1 MKTNK
6 TKLLLSCGALALLG
20 ALALQGCSSGDDT
33 ASATGGTGG
42 TGTGGKGGTGTG
54 GTSTGGKGGT
64 STGGTSTGGK
74 GGTSTGG
81 TSTGGMGTAGMS
93 AGGSPGEG
101 GAAGEATVLHPT
113 AQDCATFCA
122 DELTTC
128 TTLNPYATPVA
139 CSDACNGF
147 VLGGDP
153 ATTTAG
159 DTFACRRYHLSA
171 AADPGPK
178 TTHCPHTG
186 LISKNMDGSPGPC
199 TN

>member
-6 TKLLLSCGALALLG
+6 TKLLLGCGALALLG

-33 ASATGGTGG
+33 AATGGT
-42 TGTGGKGGTGTG
+42 
-54 GTSTGGKGGT
+54 GGT

-74 GGTSTGG
+74 GGSGAGG
-81 TSTGGMGTAGMS
+81 TSTGGKGGTGSAGTGTAGTGTAGTGTGGMS
-93 AGGSPGEG
+93 AAGSTGEG
-101 GAAGEATVLHPT
+101 GAAGEATVAHPT
-113 AQDCATFCA
+113 TEECATFCA

-128 TTLNPYATPVA
+128 ATLNPYATPVA
-139 CSDACNGF
+139 CSDACKGF

-153 ATTTAG
+153 ATTMAG
-159 DTFACRRYHLSA
+159 DTFACRRWHLSA

-178 TTHCPHTG
+178 ATHCPHTG